1 MTVHTGFQSLIELD
15 VGGTDRVG
23 LSAAGLSAI
32 FTDTAIAGAS
42 ADEAMFRIAF
52 REHECERR

>member
-1 MTVHTGFQSLIELD
+1 MTVHTGFQPLIELD
-15 VGGTDRVG
+15 VGGTGRVG

-32 FTDTAIAGAS
+32 FTDAAIAGAS

-52 REHECERR
+52 RERECERR